1 MNMNIS
7 MDNNNNKIGK
17 NRKRPFAGLEFSS
30 FQYKA
35 AGLLY
40 DKFYIKI

>member
-1 MNMNIS
+1 MNINIS

-17 NRKRPFAGLEFSS
+17 NSNRPSAGLEFSS

-35 AGLLY
+35 AGL
-40 DKFYIKI
+40 